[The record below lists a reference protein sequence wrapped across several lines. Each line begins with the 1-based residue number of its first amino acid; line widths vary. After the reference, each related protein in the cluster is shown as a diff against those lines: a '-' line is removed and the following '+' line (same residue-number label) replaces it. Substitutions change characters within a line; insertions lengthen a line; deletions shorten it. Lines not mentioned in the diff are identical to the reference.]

1 MPGPYSWMGRVYQ
14 RAAQEPRVVVFAD
27 GEDERVLRAVRA
39 ALDERMIRR
48 PHVIG
53 RVDVVTRVAVKLN
66 LGFKVGQCR
75 LTDETHVESA
85 RM

>member
-1 MPGPYSWMGRVYQ
+1 MGRVYQ
-14 RAAQEPRVVVFAD
+14 RAARAPQLVVFAD

-53 RVDVVTRVAVKLN
+53 RIDVVTRV
-66 LGFKVGQCR
+66 VGRCR
-75 LTDETHVESA
+75 LTPD
-85 RM
+85 